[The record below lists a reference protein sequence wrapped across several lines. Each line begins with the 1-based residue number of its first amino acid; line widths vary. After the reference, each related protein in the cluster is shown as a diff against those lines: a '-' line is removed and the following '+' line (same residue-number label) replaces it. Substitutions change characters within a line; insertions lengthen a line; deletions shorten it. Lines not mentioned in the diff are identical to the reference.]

1 MTDSHSFYLERDF
14 YEQSMD
20 LRFSNE
26 LLRTRVDIRI

>member
-20 LRFSNE
+20 ICLFNEFS
-26 LLRTRVDIRI
+26 RTRVDIRI